1 MTLNIENFDRLYNY
15 VDALP
20 DDGEPRS
27 WGITRCFGGIVAF
40 EFGFQRKF
48 GFQREGSIERALKN
62 FLDIDDVQAGELF
75 SMYSYDASNGDR
87 LSRMADFENLSAAK
101 QKVVMLDVLRTL
113 RQEGRV
119 AWDKAFTLVTDGAV

>member
-1 MTLNIENFDRLYNY
+1 MTLNIENFDKLYGY

-20 DDGEPRS
+20 DDGEPRGWS
-27 WGITRCFGGIVAF
+27 FHDCFAGMIHTITDGK
-40 EFGFQRKF
+40 EYDL
-48 GFQREGSIERALKN
+48 AL
-62 FLDIDDVQAGELF
+62 FLDIDRNTAQALF
-75 SMYSYDASNGDR
+75 YMRA
-87 LSRMADFENLSAAK
+87 ADGGNFMLDFPKLSAAK

>member
-1 MTLNIENFDRLYNY
+1 MTLNIENFDKLYGY

-20 DDGEPRS
+20 DDAGSRYWDWSECFSGMASELGGEYNL
-27 WGITRCFGGIVAF
+27 A
-40 EFGFQRKF
+40 EF
-48 GFQREGSIERALKN
+48 LN
-62 FLDIDDVQAGELF
+62 IDADTA
-75 SMYSYDASNGDR
+75 DR
-87 LSRMADFENLSAAK
+87 LTYLRADAGYNRISDFENLTAAK